1 MTTQQE
7 ITKLQEQAQ
16 DLVTNLEKLYEE
28 VGSYQTA
35 KDELQKVS
43 TQLLSLVDKTKQLS
57 EESHDIIKIIN
68 DIGSAKIVER
78 LNEISLSI
86 GQKTKQLSE
95 ESHDII
101 KIINDIGSAKIVERL
116 NEISLSIRQK
126 TKNIMIIL
134 ISGFGAS
141 IILQILFFILGKN

>member
-86 GQKTKQLSE
+86 
-95 ESHDII
+95 
-101 KIINDIGSAKIVERL
+101 
-116 NEISLSIRQK
+116 RQK